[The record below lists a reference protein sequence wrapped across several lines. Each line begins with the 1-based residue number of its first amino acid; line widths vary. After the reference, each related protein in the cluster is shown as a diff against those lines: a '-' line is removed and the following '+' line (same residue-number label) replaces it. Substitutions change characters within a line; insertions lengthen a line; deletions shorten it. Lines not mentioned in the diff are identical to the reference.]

1 MSDLAMKVLEWQS
14 KGHVGVSSATMASIA
29 LGMKKNFYHSHFGA
43 PSDPADLNRCMKLV
57 DELPEIRGHFNSIG
71 EMVPEFK
78 PLLDHWDEITGLLR
92 EELSNPDKR
101 APKTYKRM
109 KELLRE

>member
-1 MSDLAMKVLEWQS
+1 MSDLAMKVLDWQS

-57 DELPEIRGHFNSIG
+57 DELPKFWTTSILSG
-71 EMVPEFK
+71 KRSLSSNLF
-78 PLLDHWDEITGLLR
+78 LTTGMR
-92 EELSNPDKR
+92 
-101 APKTYKRM
+101 
-109 KELLRE
+109 

>member
-29 LGMKKNFYHSHFGA
+29 LGMKKNFYHSHFSA
-43 PSDPADLNRCMKLV
+43 PSDPADLMRCMKLV
-57 DELPEIRGHFNSIG
+57 DEIPEIRNHFTTIG
-71 EMVPEFK
+71 KRVSAFK
-78 PLLDHWDEITGLLR
+78 PILDNWDELVASLKSEISR
-92 EELSNPDKR
+92 PDRR
-101 APKTYKRM
+101 APKTYVRM

>member
-14 KGHVGVSSATMASIA
+14 KGGAGVSSATMASIA

-43 PSDPADLNRCMKLV
+43 PSDPADLMRCMNLV
-57 DELPEIRGHFNSIG
+57 DEIPEIRNHFKTIG
-71 EMVPEFK
+71 TRVSAFK
-78 PLLDHWDEITGLLR
+78 PILDNWDELIGILKAEISR
-92 EELSNPDKR
+92 PDRR
-101 APKTYKRM
+101 APKTYVRM